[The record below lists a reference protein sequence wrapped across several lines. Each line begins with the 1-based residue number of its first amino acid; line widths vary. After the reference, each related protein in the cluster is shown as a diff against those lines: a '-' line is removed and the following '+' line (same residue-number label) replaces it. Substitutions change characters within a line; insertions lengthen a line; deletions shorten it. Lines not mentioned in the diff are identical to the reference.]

1 MLRLAEASDCGLQRR
16 LRGGSIGQSDSSLSL
31 RMTERTDAQNDRK
44 DCTSRH
50 FDRAKAS
57 GEIPKSYALYQGD
70 FSTALRSARNDA

>member
-1 MLRLAEASDCGLQRR
+1 MTIRFFAVAQNDRKDCV
-16 LRGGSIGQSDSSLSL
+16 
-31 RMTERTDAQNDRK
+31 QNDRK